1 MTKPHTTIN
10 QLILD
15 TKDLSMFPIT
25 RTIYAGK
32 RVWQVTDLREGAC
45 PIPRFFKTKRAA
57 QVAICAVVKKAMQ

>member
-1 MTKPHTTIN
+1 MTKPHSPIN

-32 RVWQVTDLREGAC
+32 RVWQVTDQREGAC
-45 PIPRFFKTKRAA
+45 PVPRFFKSKRAA
-57 QVAICAVVKKAMQ
+57 QVAVCAVVKQAMQ